1 MKIDVVV
8 VNWNGEQFIEQC
20 ISSLIGNSN
29 SCIEKIIVVD
39 NASGD
44 RSLDILDRF
53 ADIEVIRSQGN
64 LGFAKACNVGAACGG
79 APYLLFFNPDARLMP
94 GTLDYVIDFMDDL
107 ENSAVGICGVRLIAD
122 DGSTQ
127 RTCARF
133 PTASRLVAQSLG
145 LHRIVSGLA
154 TEMRAWNHDSTR
166 FVDQVMGAFFL
177 TRRRLFSDLGGF
189 DERFFV
195 YFEEVD
201 FSKRA
206 FDAGYRSAFLSDSRA
221 YHTGGGLS
229 GQVRAHRLFYSLRSR
244 ILYGFKHF
252 SPPAAMTV
260 AGTTLMVEFGARALP
275 LLIRGRWIGLHELQQ
290 AYGML
295 WSWAYQAL
303 REKQK

>member
-8 VNWNGEQFIEQC
+8 VNWNGEQFIKQC
-20 ISSLIGNSN
+20 IWSLIINKN
-29 SCIEKIIVVD
+29 NLIDKIVVVD
-39 NASGD
+39 NASSD
-44 RSLDILDRF
+44 KSIDILNNF
-53 ADIEVIRSQGN
+53 SNINLIRSEQN
-64 LGFAKACNVGAACGG
+64 LGFAKACNVGAACGV

-94 GTLDYVIDFMDDL
+94 GTLDYVIDFMDDSR
-107 ENSAVGICGVRLIAD
+107 NSAVGICGVRLIAD

-133 PTASRLVAQSLG
+133 PTPSRLVAQSLG
-145 LHRIVSGLA
+145 LHRIVPGLA
-154 TEMRAWNHDSTR
+154 TEMCDWNHDSTCV
-166 FVDQVMGAFFL
+166 VDQVIGAFFL
-177 TRRRLFSDLGGF
+177 TRRQLFSELGGF

-206 FDAGYRSAFLSDSRA
+206 FDAGYRSVFLSDPRA
-221 YHTGGGLS
+221 YHKGGGLS

-244 ILYGFKHF
+244 ILYGLKHF
-252 SPPAAMTV
+252 SLPAAMMV
-260 AGTTLMVEFGARALP
+260 AGTTLVAEFGARALP
-275 LLIRGRWIGLHELQQ
+275 LLMRGRWIGLHELQQ

-303 REKQK
+303 RRRQR